1 MSMAANKNFR
11 RNTPQK
17 VVFVVE
23 GVQGSIKPHTILSF
37 QQEQQNFIPLD
48 EVSYMDVIQ
57 IV

>member
-1 MSMAANKNFR
+1 MAANKNFR